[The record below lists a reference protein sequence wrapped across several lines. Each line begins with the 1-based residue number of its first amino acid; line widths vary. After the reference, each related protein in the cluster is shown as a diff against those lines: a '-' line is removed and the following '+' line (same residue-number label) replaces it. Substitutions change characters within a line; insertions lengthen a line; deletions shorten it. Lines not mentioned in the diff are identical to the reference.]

1 MKWLGKTYERSI
13 NNFKM
18 ILEWW
23 SLFVWWWLELTRL
36 LPKKVLH
43 DQLKWEDPN
52 QNDVVIFKP
61 LN

>member
-1 MKWLGKTYERSI
+1 MV
-13 NNFKM
+13 
-18 ILEWW
+18 LEWW